1 MSFPYP
7 SFFGLLCLLNP
18 HSLLFKLI
26 HSHKLELILLLLSQ
40 LLPIFELSW
49 LQCYLLD
56 CSIAGGLGLA
66 TNATSLI
73 DVSPD
78 DTLRATLRTDGM

>member
-1 MSFPYP
+1 MPFTYP
-7 SFFGLLCLLNP
+7 SFFRLLCLLNP
-18 HSLLFKLI
+18 HCLFFKLI
-26 HSHKLELILLLLSQ
+26 HSHKLKLILLLLCQ

-49 LQCYLLD
+49 LQCHLLD
-56 CSIAGGLGLA
+56 SSIAGGLGLA
-66 TNATSLI
+66 TNATCLI